1 MQNLQRSF
9 GNLDVKFK
17 NNEMVRFFQEGS
29 SKAIIPNV
37 DNNLQQMI
45 LINTA
50 GGITSGDNFIF
61 KYSKF
66 LGYCN

>member
-45 LINTA
+45 LTGYSA
-50 GGITSGDNFIF
+50 VIF
-61 KYSKF
+61 SHSKE
-66 LGYCN
+66 